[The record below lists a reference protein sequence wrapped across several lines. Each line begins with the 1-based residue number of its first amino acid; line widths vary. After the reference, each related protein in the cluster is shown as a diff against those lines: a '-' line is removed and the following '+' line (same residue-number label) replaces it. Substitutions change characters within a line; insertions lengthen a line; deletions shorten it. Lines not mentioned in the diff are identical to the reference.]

1 MSTSVFESE
10 TVLPSKE
17 LTARAKT
24 LLGFEDIYSRV
35 SNQLRLLIN
44 ADQIE
49 AWSKKHHGGK
59 RLVMVDLLREQY
71 PFAIFYGDVGTGKSA
86 MAETIG
92 NRIAADSKIEDCM
105 LYKLSNRVRGTGSVG
120 EMGTLISKAF
130 TEIKNSIGK
139 DRRAILIIDE
149 GDSLAATRTQE
160 HSHHEDKVAVNTL
173 IQAID
178 ELRASKGRIF
188 TILCTNRMSV
198 LDPAVLRRAS
208 IVEQFQR
215 PSDEQRRDLFEMDL
229 GDLGLKPAQV
239 EALVVATR
247 AASDKP
253 SWTYSDIRTRLYP
266 AAVALAFPDNAL
278 TFEHLEQALKVVSPS
293 PALVD

>member
-120 EMGTLISKAF
+120 EMGTLISQAF
-130 TEIKNSIGK
+130 TEIKNSVGK

-215 PSDEQRRDLFEMDL
+215 PSDEQRRELLEMDL
-229 GDLGLKPAQV
+229 GDLGLKPPQV
-239 EALVVATR
+239 AALVAATR
-247 AASDKP
+247 AANDKP

>member
-247 AASDKP
+247 AASDQP

>member
-92 NRIAADSKIEDCM
+92 NRIAVDSKIEDCM

-120 EMGTLISKAF
+120 EMGTLISQAF
-130 TEIKNSIGK
+130 TEIMNSIGK
-139 DRRAILIIDE
+139 ARRAILIIDE

-188 TILCTNRMSV
+188 TILCTNRMSI

-208 IVEQFQR
+208 IVEQFHR
-215 PSDEQRRDLFEMDL
+215 PSDEQRRELFEMDL
-229 GDLGLKPAQV
+229 GDVGLKPAQV
-239 EALVVATR
+239 AALVVATS

-266 AAVALAFPDNAL
+266 TAVALAFPDNAL
-278 TFEHLEQALKVVSPS
+278 TFEHLEKALKVVSPS
-293 PALVD
+293 PALLD

>member
-49 AWSKKHHGGK
+49 AWSKKQHGGK

-120 EMGTLISKAF
+120 EMGTLISHAF

-215 PSDEQRRDLFEMDL
+215 PSDEQRRELFEMDL

-239 EALVVATR
+239 AALVVATR

>member
-24 LLGFEDIYSRV
+24 LLGFEGLYSRV

-49 AWSKKHHGGK
+49 AWSKKQHGGK

-120 EMGTLISKAF
+120 EMGTLISQAF
-130 TEIKNSIGK
+130 TEIKKSIGK

-160 HSHHEDKVAVNTL
+160 HSHHEDKVALNTL

-215 PSDEQRRDLFEMDL
+215 PSDEQRRELFEMDL
-229 GDLGLKPAQV
+229 GDLGLKPAQMA
-239 EALVVATR
+239 ALVVATR

-266 AAVALAFPDNAL
+266 TAVALAFPDNAL

>member
-1 MSTSVFESE
+1 MSTSVFDSE

-24 LLGFEDIYSRV
+24 LLGFEGLYSRV

-49 AWSKKHHGGK
+49 AWSKKQHGGK

-120 EMGTLISKAF
+120 EMGTLISQAF

-215 PSDEQRRDLFEMDL
+215 PTDEQRRELFEMDL
-229 GDLGLKPAQV
+229 GDLGLKPGQV
-239 EALVVATR
+239 AALVAATR
-247 AASDKP
+247 AVGETP
-253 SWTYSDIRTRLYP
+253 PWTYSDIRTRLYP

-278 TFEHLEQALKVVSPS
+278 TFEHLEQALTVVSPS

>member
-92 NRIAADSKIEDCM
+92 NRIAADSKIEDCI

-120 EMGTLISKAF
+120 EMGTLISQAF

-149 GDSLAATRTQE
+149 GDSLATTRTQE

-215 PSDEQRRDLFEMDL
+215 PSDEQRRELFEMDL

-239 EALVVATR
+239 AALVVATR

-266 AAVALAFPDNAL
+266 TAVALAFPDNAL

>member
-120 EMGTLISKAF
+120 EMGTLISQAF

-139 DRRAILIIDE
+139 NRRAILIIDE

-208 IVEQFQR
+208 IVEQFHR
-215 PSDEQRRDLFEMDL
+215 PSDEQRRELFEMDL

-239 EALVVATR
+239 AALVVATR

-266 AAVALAFPDNAL
+266 TAVALAFPDNAL